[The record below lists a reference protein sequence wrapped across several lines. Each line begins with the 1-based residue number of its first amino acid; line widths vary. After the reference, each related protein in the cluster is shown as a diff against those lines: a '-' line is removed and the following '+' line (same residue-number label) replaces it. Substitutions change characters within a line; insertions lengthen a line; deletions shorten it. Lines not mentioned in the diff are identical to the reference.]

1 MMMYMEA
8 RMGDVMV
15 RKQIYLPRQ
24 QNQLVKRLAKQR
36 GVSEAEV
43 IRQALKRE
51 AEMSAPVVR
60 DSKRALDEII
70 AFARSL
76 REHSELMQGEPIRW
90 NRQELYEERE
100 SRWFEKDEGG

>member
-15 RKQIYLPRQ
+15 RKQIYLPRR

-43 IRQALKRE
+43 IRQAL
-51 AEMSAPVVR
+51 SARQKCPR
-60 DSKRALDEII
+60 LWFAIARGRWMRLLPLRAPCVSI
-70 AFARSL
+70 
-76 REHSELMQGEPIRW
+76 P
-90 NRQELYEERE
+90 N
-100 SRWFEKDEGG
+100 